1 MGASEMRQSIKDLLR
16 DGRAWSVDEI
26 SSRLLLPL
34 DRVQAELHRMDDDG
48 EVLMRAGWY
57 RIAERAK

>member
-1 MGASEMRQSIKDLLR
+1 MRQSIKALLR
-16 DGRAWSVDEI
+16 NGRAWTADEI
-26 SSRLLLPL
+26 ATYLQQPR

-57 RIAERAK
+57 RIAERARDAD

>member
-1 MGASEMRQSIKDLLR
+1 MRQSIKVLLR
-16 DGRAWSVDEI
+16 NGNAWTADEI
-26 SSRLLLPL
+26 ARYLKQPL

-57 RIAERAK
+57 RIAERARHAD